1 MAKKTTAETDDR
13 TVTKD
18 ELKQVDRANSSGKQ
32 PVVFVHGLW
41 LLPSS
46 WGPWAK
52 VFEAAGYSA
61 VRPGWPDDPDTV
73 AEAKAHPEVFARKS
87 VGQIAGQIALR
98 EVRGAR
104 LGRADLPSHRRQPQP
119 LDRSEG

>member
-1 MAKKTTAETDDR
+1 MRTVERHDHRVCNHRSRVRSRLSSHLATEDPRHPTTSETRAYLLDEAPTRRGRGTMATTTAPDIDDR

-46 WGPWAK
+46 W
-52 VFEAAGYSA
+52 
-61 VRPGWPDDPDTV
+61 DP
-73 AEAKAHPEVFARKS
+73 
-87 VGQIAGQIALR
+87 
-98 EVRGAR
+98 
-104 LGRADLPSHRRQPQP
+104 
-119 LDRSEG
+119 